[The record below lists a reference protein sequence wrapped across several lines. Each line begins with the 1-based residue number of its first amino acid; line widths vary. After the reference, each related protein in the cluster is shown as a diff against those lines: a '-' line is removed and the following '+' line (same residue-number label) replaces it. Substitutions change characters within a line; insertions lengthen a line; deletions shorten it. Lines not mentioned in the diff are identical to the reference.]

1 MSSTMKNF
9 AIICFSMV
17 FVASCASNGSVSQ
30 WQGEP
35 LGAIIEK
42 YGTPDSFLKMEG
54 GNKVLEY
61 NKSYSSH
68 LAGNFC
74 SLIFM
79 VDQTNK
85 ISAATKQGD
94 GQNCK

>member
-1 MSSTMKNF
+1 MKKF
-9 AIICFSMV
+9 LAVCFSLV
-17 FVASCASNGSVSQ
+17 FVASCASNGSVSH
-30 WQGEP
+30 WHGEP

-42 YGTPDSFLKMEG
+42 YGTPDSFLKMDD

-61 NKSYSSH
+61 NKAYSSH

-79 VDQTNK
+79 VDRSNK

-94 GQNCK
+94 GHNCH